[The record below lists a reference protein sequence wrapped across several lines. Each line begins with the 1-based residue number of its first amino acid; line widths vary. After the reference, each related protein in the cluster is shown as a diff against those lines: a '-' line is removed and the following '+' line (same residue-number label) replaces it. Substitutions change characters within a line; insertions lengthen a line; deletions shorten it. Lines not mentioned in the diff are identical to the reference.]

1 MKGDLVLIKDETTFN
16 TNRPLASVVYV
27 YPGEDGFV
35 RVASVKTEW
44 GLFKRPVSKLV
55 MLLPEDEDNST
66 GVSSGRSMSE
76 ACR

>member
-1 MKGDLVLIKDETTFN
+1 MNGDLVLIKDETTFN
-16 TNRPLASVVYV
+16 TKWPLAKVVDV

-55 MLLPEDEDNST
+55 MLLPDDEDTST
-66 GVSSGRSMSE
+66 ECVFGAEYVGG
-76 ACR
+76 